1 MKYLLAGA
9 IALFAFASAN
19 TARAADTPLKAP
31 APIAPAPSWTGFYL
45 GAQLGAAWQDAHTD
59 YGPVAAP
66 FAPVIIFGFAS
77 GLIPTSAPQD
87 GAGFLGGLT
96 LGYNMQSGP
105 VVWGLEGD
113 ASWLSV
119 RNTSNVTGAT
129 VVGIGFTDT
138 TTTETKTDWLATL
151 RPRAGF
157 LVSPQS
163 LLYATGGLAVG
174 HVSGS
179 TTFTPGGAGTTCA
192 NNILCS
198 AGSGSATRAGWTAGA
213 GFEYAFMPGW
223 SAKIEYLYYDL
234 GSFSYGINEISPG
247 AAPGS
252 AGLPNA
258 TATTK
263 VTGNIARLG
272 VNMKF

>member
-1 MKYLLAGA
+1 LLADT
-9 IALFAFASAN
+9 IALFAFASGNA
-19 TARAADTPLKAP
+19 ARAADMPLKVP
-31 APIAPAPSWTGFYL
+31 VPIAPAPSWTGFYL

-77 GLIPTSAPQD
+77 GLIPTSARQD

-157 LVSPQS
+157 LLSPQS

-179 TTFTPGGAGTTCA
+179 TTFTPGGATTCA
-192 NNILCS
+192 TNILCS
-198 AGSGSATRAGWTAGA
+198 AGSGSATRVGWTAGA

-247 AAPGS
+247 AAPGA
-252 AGLPNA
+252 AGSPNA

>member
-1 MKYLLAGA
+1 MKYLLAGT
-9 IALFAFASAN
+9 IALFAFASVNA
-19 TARAADTPLKAP
+19 ARAADMPLKAP
-31 APIAPAPSWTGFYL
+31 VPIAPAPSWTGFYL

-66 FAPVIIFGFAS
+66 FAPVIIFGFAN
-77 GLIPTSAPQD
+77 GLIPTSARQD
-87 GAGFLGGLT
+87 GTGFLGGLT

-179 TTFTPGGAGTTCA
+179 TTFTPGGATTCA
-192 NNILCS
+192 TNILCS
-198 AGSGSATRAGWTAGA
+198 AGSGSATRVGWTAGA

-247 AAPGS
+247 AAPGA
-252 AGLPNA
+252 AGSPNA

>member
-138 TTTETKTDWLATL
+138 TTTETKTDW
-151 RPRAGF
+151 RPRCGRVRASLF
-157 LVSPQS
+157 LRNPCFMPPAVWPSAMSRVRPH
-163 LLYATGGLAVG
+163 LRREGPAPLAPITSCVRPDRDRPP
-174 HVSGS
+174 V
-179 TTFTPGGAGTTCA
+179 
-192 NNILCS
+192 S
-198 AGSGSATRAGWTAGA
+198 AGPRAQVSNMRSCRGGRQRSSTCITISAASATASMKSLRVRLQAPQACQTRQQQRRS
-213 GFEYAFMPGW
+213 PVI
-223 SAKIEYLYYDL
+223 SR
-234 GSFSYGINEISPG
+234 GSVS
-247 AAPGS
+247 
-252 AGLPNA
+252 
-258 TATTK
+258 T
-263 VTGNIARLG
+263 
-272 VNMKF
+272 